1 MVASKKDTHPMANG
15 KPATTVQGQ
24 ENKMIALAYEVVE
37 KKMLSGTASSQ
48 EVVHFL
54 KLGTEREKLERQKL
68 ENENALAQARVEQI
82 ANSSQLEDLLNTA
95 LAAFRGYQP
104 SSETDIEY

>member
-1 MVASKKDTHPMANG
+1 MVASKKDANPMGNG
-15 KPATTVQGQ
+15 KPATTPQGL
-24 ENKMIALAYEVVE
+24 ENSMIALAYQVVE

-82 ANSSQLEDLLNTA
+82 SNASQLEDLLNTA

-104 SSETDIEY
+104 SSESDIEY